1 MIKKLLYFIFVIL
14 FIGCSNKD
22 KTSSDTFSVD
32 YSKGLEQFN
41 KRSYVSVDSF
51 DASSVDSNLKNA
63 YLWVSIKYN
72 KLSSSVNSNNT
83 DEPDYLLYSEVDGK
97 GIDYTFSIPKSAN
110 QKFIEGSL
118 TFSEDGS
125 SLTIKFTRN
134 ILYLPLLVKV
144 LYVIKDNNIIF
155 YSNLLNGIFS
165 IAPSAPIVSFKF
177 PSIRNITL
185 SIPSNC
191 VAV

>member
-1 MIKKLLYFIFVIL
+1 ML

-51 DASSVDSNLKNA
+51 DASSVDANLKNA

-83 DEPDYLLYSEVDGK
+83 DEPDYLLYSEVEGK
-97 GIDYTFSIPKSAN
+97 ELDYTFSIPKAN

-118 TFSEDGS
+118 TFS
-125 SLTIKFTRN
+125 
-134 ILYLPLLVKV
+134 
-144 LYVIKDNNIIF
+144 
-155 YSNLLNGIFS
+155 
-165 IAPSAPIVSFKF
+165 
-177 PSIRNITL
+177 
-185 SIPSNC
+185 
-191 VAV
+191 